1 MSTPHAFRELWRPYT
16 DAMEWD
22 AANAPFAP
30 DTMHDLHPWANI
42 AVQRTR
48 VAHAGARPAA
58 RCARAGVPLRPASAS
73 SASSST
79 AVGVHTISVTTSP
92 PRLRRMQWLHV
103 PKAGTSFGTTLVHYG
118 CPRIP
123 RDAAAD
129 EGAPIVALTT
139 RFPRGK
145 RRWCDANAFVGNLN
159 GHAPLRYPRD
169 RERGG
174 HVVALFRDPAS
185 RLASECAAIDVEFR
199 RAFADRAAAPPE
211 RRPRRRM
218 AAAAAASTATATSS
232 TGDDD
237 NGGGADADA
246 WEWAPGSVYA
256 DPFLRTFLLSHGFSH
271 AAIAKLTRAW
281 NNHKNAGRVEKGGPR
296 RRIAPEACAALPGW
310 RGCQTKMLLGLP
322 CAAPLAG
329 DDDGEGHAKAPSAI
343 ATGGGGG
350 GAVIFAGRGAMR
362 AAKVPVPVAPLTLN
376 ASHVAEAV
384 RRVQHGLAPT
394 LTLTLTLALALTL
407 IRCVACN
414 TTSPSSASPNAS
426 TRASASSTRASAAA
440 PSPRSF
446 STCGRRWSTP
456 RRAPPPPPLR
466 RRRHVL
472 LLLLLLLLLLAVVMR
487 RPTVGR
493 WQRRLGS
500 TTRGTRRCTRRRARA
515 SSETC
520 RRRPRSGDEVD
531 RKRHL
536 DLCAFGYMARA
547 PPRASST
554 GFP

>member
-1 MSTPHAFRELWRPYT
+1 MSTTSVFRELWRLYT

-30 DTMHDLHPWANI
+30 DTPHDLHPWANI
-42 AVQRTR
+42 AVQQTR

-129 EGAPIVALTT
+129 EGAPIVSLTT

-271 AAIAKLTRAW
+271 AAIAQLTRAW
-281 NNHKNAGRVEKGGPR
+281 NSNHKNAARVKGGPR

-384 RRVQHGLAPT
+384 RRVQHDLAFVGLTERFDESVCLFHARFGGRPVPAQFVNVRPT
-394 LTLTLTLALALTL
+394 
-407 IRCVACN
+407 VVN
-414 TTSPSSASPNAS
+414 HTTSSASVPAS
-426 TRASASSTRASAAA
+426 QAAATRAAAA
-440 PSPRSF
+440 AAAAAGGGHAASDRGAMAAAARVYDP
-446 STCGRRWSTP
+446 WD
-456 RRAPPPPPLR
+456 A
-466 RRRHVL
+466 
-472 LLLLLLLLLLAVVMR
+472 AVHAAA
-487 RPTVGR
+487 
-493 WQRRLGS
+493 
-500 TTRGTRRCTRRRARA
+500 RARFERDLQAA
-515 SSETC
+515 SGEQ
-520 RRRPRSGDEVD
+520 RPG
-531 RKRHL
+531 
-536 DLCAFGYMARA
+536 G
-547 PPRASST
+547 
-554 GFP
+554 